1 MLAEKPHR
9 AVVIAGPTAGGKSA
23 LALAL
28 ARACGGVIIN
38 ADSQQRYRDLPI
50 LTARPNDAE
59 MAAAPHRLFADLGP
73 DDSSSAAD
81 WAARAEAE
89 IRGVGDA
96 LPILVGGT
104 GLYLRALTEGLA
116 YIPPVPDDVRVATR
130 ALMDEI
136 GNDAFHARLV
146 ARDPNAAR
154 LGAGDT
160 QRNLR
165 AYEVLES
172 SGVSLWEWQRR
183 GNTARFPL
191 RTFNILVL
199 PPRADVIAACDTRF
213 NAMIAAGA
221 VDEVRALLG
230 GGVAR
235 DAPVMRILGAAQ
247 IADFLAGER
256 TLDDAITL
264 AQAATRQYAKR
275 QSTWFR
281 NQWEADVA
289 VAEIFH
295 DGARAAVV
303 QKVREALLQSVDN
316 WQN

>member
-1 MLAEKPHR
+1 MNQALHR

-28 ARACGGVIIN
+28 ARDCGGVIVN

-50 LTARPNDAE
+50 LTARPSDAE

-73 DDSSSAAD
+73 GDSGTAAE
-81 WAARAEAE
+81 WAARAETE
-89 IRGVGDA
+89 IRACGDA

-116 YIPPVPDDVRVATR
+116 YIPPVPDDVRAHVR

-146 ARDPNAAR
+146 ERDPDAAR
-154 LGAGDT
+154 LNAGDT
-160 QRNLR
+160 HRNLR
-165 AYEVLES
+165 AYEVLEA
-172 SGVSLWEWQRR
+172 SGVSLREWQRR
-183 GNTARFPL
+183 GRETRFPL

-199 PPRADVIAACDTRF
+199 PPRADVIAACDARF
-213 NAMIAAGA
+213 DAMIAAGA
-221 VDEVRALLG
+221 VDEVRALLAR
-230 GGVAR
+230 GVTRA
-235 DAPVMRILGAAQ
+235 APVMRILGATQ
-247 IADFLAGER
+247 IAEHLAGER
-256 TLDDAITL
+256 TRDEAVAL

-281 NQWEADVA
+281 NQWRTDATVGEVVQAGTAEAVIQA
-289 VAEIFH
+289 V
-295 DGARAAVV
+295 RAAV
-303 QKVREALLQSVDN
+303 LQPVDK

>member
-1 MLAEKPHR
+1 MNGTFHR
-9 AVVIAGPTAGGKSA
+9 AVVIAGPTAVGKSA
-23 LALAL
+23 LALTL

-50 LTARPNDAE
+50 LTARPGEAE
-59 MAAAPHRLFADLGP
+59 TAQAPHRLFADLGP
-73 DDSSSAAD
+73 NDAGSAAD

-89 IRGVGDA
+89 IRDCAG

-116 YIPPVPDDVRVATR
+116 YIPPVPEDVRANAR
-130 ALMDEI
+130 ALMAEV

-146 ARDPNAAR
+146 ARDANAAR
-154 LGAGDT
+154 LNAGDT

-165 AYEVLES
+165 AYEVLEA
-172 SGVSLWEWQRR
+172 SGVSLWEWQSR
-183 GNTARFPL
+183 GNAARFPL

-199 PPRADVIAACDTRF
+199 PPRADVIAACDARF

-221 VDEVRALLG
+221 IDEVRALLAR
-230 GGVAR
+230 GVSR
-235 DAPVMRILGAAQ
+235 DAPVMRILGATQ
-247 IADFLAGER
+247 IADFLAGVR
-256 TLDDAITL
+256 TLDAAITL

-281 NQWEADVA
+281 NQWAADVTI
-289 VAEIFH
+289 AEIH
-295 DGARAAVV
+295 RDEIGST
-303 QKVREALLQSVDN
+303 ALLQSVDN
-316 WQN
+316 WRS

>member
-1 MLAEKPHR
+1 MSETPYR
-9 AVVIAGPTAGGKSA
+9 AVLIAGPTAGGKSA

-28 ARACGGVIIN
+28 ARAFDGVIIN

-50 LTARPNDAE
+50 LTARPSDAE

-73 DDSSSAAD
+73 DDSGSAAD

-89 IRGVGDA
+89 IRECAG
-96 LPILVGGT
+96 LPIVVGGT

-116 YIPPVPDDVRVATR
+116 YIPPVPDDIRGAAR
-130 ALMDEI
+130 ALMEEI

-146 ARDPNAAR
+146 ARDPAAAQ
-154 LGAGDT
+154 LNAGDT

-165 AYEVLES
+165 AYEVLEAS
-172 SGVSLWEWQRR
+172 DVSLWEWQRR
-183 GNTARFPL
+183 GNDTRFPL

-199 PPRADVIAACDTRF
+199 PPRADVIAACDARF
-213 NAMIAAGA
+213 AAMIAAGA
-221 VDEVRALLG
+221 VDEVRALLAR
-230 GGVAR
+230 GVAR

-247 IADFLAGER
+247 IADHLAGER
-256 TLDDAITL
+256 TRDEAVTL

-281 NQWEADVA
+281 NQWRADVT
-289 VAEIFH
+289 VAGIVRG
-295 DGARAAVV
+295 DPPPRVV
-303 QKVREALLQSVDN
+303 ESVREALLQPVDN
-316 WQN
+316 WRN